1 MSEISVT
8 TQNKTATIMINRP
21 DCFNAMTTSVFTALA
36 EAIKACAEDPTLG
49 CIIITG
55 AGKAFSSGGDIKGF
69 QESINRGEYLDD
81 ELIAAA
87 GSAARAI
94 RNCPLPVIAM
104 VNGPAAGA
112 GVGIMLACDFRVMS
126 QKARIVTA
134 FTDIAAPGD
143 TCTLYFL
150 GKMLGT
156 SRMMRY
162 AMMSET
168 MTAEEAFE
176 IGISYKT
183 VPAEEL
189 EETALAL
196 AHAINKKPAGAVAL
210 QKQYINRFLYGDME
224 DVIIFE
230 RHAMTSCSRLP
241 DFAEAVGAFLE
252 KRPPVFLNNR
262 IPE

>member
-1 MSEISVT
+1 MNEITV
-8 TQNKTATIMINRP
+8 KTENRTAIITIERP
-21 DCFNAMTTSVFTALA
+21 ESFNAMTTSVFNALA
-36 EAIKACAEDPTLG
+36 NAVKDCSEDPSLG
-49 CIIITG
+49 SLIITG

-69 QESINRGEYLDD
+69 KESIDRGEYLPD

-94 RNCPLPVIAM
+94 RNCPLPVVAM

-126 QKARIVTA
+126 SKAKIVTA

-162 AMMSET
+162 AMISEPI
-168 MTAEEAFE
+168 TAQEAYE
-176 IGISYKT
+176 LGIACQT
-183 VPAEEL
+183 VAPEEL
-189 EETALAL
+189 EESVMKLAQVL
-196 AHAINKKPAGAVAL
+196 NKKPAGAIAI
-210 QKQYINRFLYGDME
+210 QKKYINRFLYGDME
-224 DVIIFE
+224 DVITFE
-230 RHAMTSCSRLP
+230 RQAMTSCSRLP
-241 DFAEAVGAFLE
+241 DFTEAVSAFLE
-252 KRPPVFLNNR
+252 QREPAYLNSR
-262 IPE
+262 IED